1 MQSLLSFDALKLLL
15 NIAVR
20 YLLFTGSF
28 YLVFYVWKNRRY
40 WASKIQQRYPE
51 KQHIF
56 REIKYS
62 FFTVLIFGVI
72 IMLTVMAGMKG
83 LTLVYAPVAKYGWF
97 YYFISIALMILL
109 HDTYFY
115 WTHRLMHWKPIFK
128 YVHKVHHLSI
138 NPTPFAAYAFH
149 PVEAVVEVGIIP
161 LIAFTIPHHAT
172 TIVIFGLYSL
182 LLNVAG
188 HLGYE
193 LFPKGFAS
201 HILFKWHNTSTH
213 HNMHHRLVK
222 CNYGLYF
229 NFWDRIMSTNH
240 PTYEDSFDQVVEQRE
255 QGKLIREALKNQESA
270 PVTFEA
276 REKAVQEV

>member
-1 MQSLLSFDALKLLL
+1 MQSLLSFDTLKLLL
-15 NIAVR
+15 NISTR

-28 YLVFYVWKNRRY
+28 YLVFYVWKNKRY

-72 IMLTVMAGMKG
+72 IMLTVIAGMKG
-83 LTLVYAPVAKYGWF
+83 WTLVYAPFDKYGYF
-97 YYFISIALMILL
+97 YYFLSIGLMIVL

-161 LIAFTIPHHAT
+161 LIAFTIPHHST
-172 TIVIFGLYSL
+172 TIVIFGIYSL

-201 HILFKWHNTSTH
+201 HRFFKWHNTSTH

-229 NFWDRIMSTNH
+229 NFWDRVMSTNH
-240 PTYEDSFDQVVEQRE
+240 PTYEESFDQVVEQRE
-255 QGKLIREALKNQESA
+255 QGKLIREALKNQESV
-270 PVTFEA
+270 PVAFEA
-276 REKAVQEV
+276 REKAMPEV

>member
-1 MQSLLSFDALKLLL
+1 MQTLLSFDALKLLL

-28 YLVFYVWKNRRY
+28 YLVFYVWKNKRY

-62 FFTVLIFGVI
+62 FFTVLIFGAI
-72 IMLTVMAGMKG
+72 IMLTVIAGMKG
-83 LTLVYAPVAKYGWF
+83 LTLVYTPLAKYGWF
-97 YYFISIALMILL
+97 YYFFSIALMILL

-161 LIAFTIPHHAT
+161 LIAFTIPHHGT
-172 TIVIFGLYSL
+172 TLVIFGLYSL

-201 HILFKWHNTSTH
+201 HTLFKWHNTSTH

-229 NFWDRIMSTNH
+229 NFWDRVMHTNH
-240 PTYEDSFDQVVEQRE
+240 ATYEESFDAVVEQRE
-255 QGKLIREALKNQESA
+255 QGKLIREAEKNSGGSA
-270 PVTFEA
+270 VTLQQSQKVLPEA
-276 REKAVQEV
+276 

>member
-28 YLVFYVWKNRRY
+28 YLVFYVWKNKRY

-72 IMLTVMAGMKG
+72 IMLTVIAGMKG
-83 LTLVYAPVAKYGWF
+83 LTLVYTPFDKYGYF
-97 YYFISIALMILL
+97 YYFFSIVLMILM

-149 PVEAVVEVGIIP
+149 PIEAVVEVGIIP

-201 HILFKWHNTSTH
+201 HMLFKWHNTSTH

-229 NFWDRIMSTNH
+229 NFWDRVMHTNH
-240 PTYEDSFDQVVEQRE
+240 PTYEASFDEIVEQRE
-255 QGKLIREALKNQESA
+255 QGKLIRKAQKASGAQDVTLQEQGKVL
-270 PVTFEA
+270 PEI
-276 REKAVQEV
+276 

>member
-1 MQSLLSFDALKLLL
+1 MPEFFSTDTLRVLF
-15 NIAVR
+15 NISIR
-20 YLLFTGSF
+20 YLLFTGTF
-28 YLVFYVWKNRRY
+28 YLFFYVWKNKKY
-40 WASKIQQRYPE
+40 WYAKIQQRYPD

-62 FFTVLIFGVI
+62 FITVLIFGVI
-72 IMLTVMAGMKG
+72 IMLTILAGAKG
-83 LTLVYAPVAKYGWF
+83 LTLVYTPLNKYGYV
-97 YYFISIALMILL
+97 YYFISIGLMIVL

-115 WTHRLMHWKPIFK
+115 WTHRLMHWKPLFK
-128 YVHKVHHLSI
+128 YVHKTHHLSI

-149 PVEAVVEVGIIP
+149 PIEAVVEVGIIP
-161 LIAFTIPHHAT
+161 LIAFTIPHHASA
-172 TIVIFGLYSL
+172 IGIFGVYSL

-201 HILFKWHNTSTH
+201 HWLFKWHNTSTH

-229 NFWDRIMSTNH
+229 NFWDRVMGTNH
-240 PTYEDSFDQVVEQRE
+240 ATYEKSYDEVIARRE
-255 QGKLIREALKNQESA
+255 EGKAIRAAMKNGDTGI
-270 PVTFEA
+270 TFSEP
-276 REKAVQEV
+276 EKVLPEV